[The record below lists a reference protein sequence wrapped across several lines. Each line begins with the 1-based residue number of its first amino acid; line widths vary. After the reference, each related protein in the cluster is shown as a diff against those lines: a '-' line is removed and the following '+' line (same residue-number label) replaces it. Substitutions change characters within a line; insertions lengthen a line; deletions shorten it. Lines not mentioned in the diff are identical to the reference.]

1 MCVCVFLVV
10 TDVELV
16 PVNRGAHGVCVPCC
30 DRCGGSAGGQGG
42 SGCVCVCV
50 CVPCCDRCRGSAGG
64 QGGSQCVFLVVTDV
78 EVVPVDREALSV
90 CSLL

>member
-1 MCVCVFLVV
+1 M
-10 TDVELV
+10 
-16 PVNRGAHGVCVPCC
+16 CVPCC
-30 DRCGGSAGGQGG
+30 DRCG
-42 SGCVCVCV
+42 
-50 CVPCCDRCRGSAGG
+50 GSAGG